1 MFRTG
6 AMRRSA
12 VAIGAMLALLA
23 GAAPAAAAPVS
34 VTEART
40 ALAPTVTLDA
50 YPSIA
55 FGNVIDVS
63 TKVQFTVSATFTV
76 AAGFY
81 DYRWWADGKQAR
93 PIYQGNCWTGP
104 TCTISVPAE
113 TFLNYTGA
121 YKKLTLRVY
130 GYSPSNI
137 QVTPL

>member
-1 MFRTG
+1 MRKTRPALRCAVLSG
-6 AMRRSA
+6 A
-12 VAIGAMLALLA
+12 VLAALA
-23 GAAPAAAAPVS
+23 GTAPASAAPVVAASPVTVEAVS
-34 VTEART
+34 VS
-40 ALAPTVTLDA
+40 A

-55 FGNVIDVS
+55 FGNVVDVS
-63 TKVQFTVSATFTV
+63 TKVQFTATATFTV

-81 DYRWWADGKQAR
+81 DYRWWADGRQAR

-113 TFLNYTGA
+113 YFINYNGA

-137 QVTPL
+137 QVAVS